1 MKYLLL
7 TPLLAIL
14 LLFVINN
21 MAFAA
26 SIGLVYDYQQP
37 PRSICDHHEDFDN
50 GFLCAIR
57 PSRLDNDTRDLYD
70 TDTAANQN
78 LGFGY
83 HAIMFPNDGVT
94 IRGVYIHFGGSFGR
108 PFNPRN
114 NTFPSGTFLREAW
127 DSGFIVIQLAYNN
140 RFAVNSEGEC
150 GGNLLINNCAGDIRR
165 EKILGG
171 NLSPIAVT
179 PVADSIEH
187 RLTRLVKYLKT
198 QNFELPINA
207 VHNNRINWRRMFL
220 GGHSQGA
227 GQALYIGKYFG
238 AEHVCMLA
246 GSYDVYDAV
255 PAAPHELIADWFLD
269 TSSTIPRRKVRAI
282 LAEDD
287 QFSSDFLA
295 AYNVLSLVENWHW
308 RSFFAEQYFD
318 EDLNQIDDG
327 HAAAI
332 RDPSFGELR
341 RRACFTREYLWGDN
355 FWSR

>member
-1 MKYLLL
+1 MKNLLL
-7 TPLLAIL
+7 NSLTALF
-14 LLFVINN
+14 LLFVLNN
-21 MAFAA
+21 TAFAA
-26 SIGLVYDYQQP
+26 ISGLFYDYKQP
-37 PRSICDHHEDFDN
+37 SRSICDHHEDFDN

-57 PSRLDNDTRDLYD
+57 PSRLDSDTRDIYD
-70 TDTAANQN
+70 TDTVKNHR

-83 HAIMFPNDGVT
+83 HAIMFPNDGVR
-94 IRGVYIHFGGSFGR
+94 IRGVYIHFGGTFSR
-108 PFNPRN
+108 PFNPIN
-114 NTFPSGTFLREAW
+114 NTFRSGTFLREAW

-140 RFAVNSEGEC
+140 RFAINSEGEC
-150 GGNLLINNCAGDIRR
+150 GGDFQIDNCAGNIRR

-187 RLTRLVKYLKT
+187 RLIRLVEYLETK
-198 QNFELPINA
+198 NFELPINA
-207 VHNNRINWRRMFL
+207 IRYNRINWPRMFL

-238 AEHVCMLA
+238 AKHVCMLA
-246 GSYDVYDAV
+246 GSYDVPDVV
-255 PAAPHELIADWFLD
+255 PAPPPELIADWFLD

-287 QFSSDFLA
+287 QFSSQFFS
-295 AYNVLSLVENWHW
+295 AYDVLSLVENWHW

-318 EDLNQIDDG
+318 EDLNEING

-341 RRACFTREYLWGDN
+341 RRACFTRQFL
-355 FWSR
+355 